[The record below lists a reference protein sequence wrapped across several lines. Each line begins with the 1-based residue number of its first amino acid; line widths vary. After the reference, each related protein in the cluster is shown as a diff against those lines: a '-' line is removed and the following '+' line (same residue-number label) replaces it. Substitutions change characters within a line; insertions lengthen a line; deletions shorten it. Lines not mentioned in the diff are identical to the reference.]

1 MTPEQHLDHVR
12 ELAELK
18 TQMNNVANDVTT
30 IVEKLDVLFGLQRE
44 MVRMEQEQTDH
55 RESIKRAFERIER
68 SEGAS
73 TTLKESTERWINRGL
88 GGWFVGAIL
97 VSVIQWLIVDR
108 VQSYENTQ
116 TAHTQMM
123 VTIDRRMSWME
134 YEIKRH
140 KKTEPGNE
148 F

>member
-12 ELAELK
+12 ELAEVK
-18 TQMNNVANDVTT
+18 TQMINIASDVST
-30 IVEKLDVLFGLQRE
+30 IVEKLDVLFGLQRD
-44 MVRMEQEQTDH
+44 MVRMEQEQADD
-55 RESIKRAFERIER
+55 RDSIKRAFERIER
-68 SEGAS
+68 GEGAS

-108 VQSYENTQ
+108 VKTYENTQ

-134 YEIKRH
+134 YEIKKRDLIG
-140 KKTEPGNE
+140 GNK
-148 F
+148 